1 MTETK
6 VTTALKDLR
15 VGDMIWVK
23 ATVNK
28 ADLANPA
35 ATSATTKAVLQG
47 KHVKRLCVVLIEGT
61 TSVVVTYLTTFGDS
75 AALPTRFTDKSYWY
89 PAQWVSLR
97 QKQTIFDDP
106 VPKVASRFTSSSIRL
121 ILNAMKE

>member
-1 MTETK
+1 MEWPSAQQILYIPAVVFSVEQHQIICKMTETK

-35 ATSATTKAVLQG
+35 ATSATTKA
-47 KHVKRLCVVLIEGT
+47 
-61 TSVVVTYLTTFGDS
+61 
-75 AALPTRFTDKSYWY
+75 
-89 PAQWVSLR
+89 
-97 QKQTIFDDP
+97 
-106 VPKVASRFTSSSIRL
+106 
-121 ILNAMKE
+121 